1 MACIG
6 GASQQNVLFSTNV
19 PPKNV
24 SMPSISRIGP
34 VYIIYMFIIYI
45 YLYYIYIYTML
56 LYKYIYIYI
65 YIYIHLYISCKYIY
79 IYIYI
84 YLKFLECSC
93 CFVLFIKIKKG
104 YGTSFQCR
112 FCVYLFN
119 KNVPYQLYSLSI
131 DHVSILDLISL

>member
-45 YLYYIYIYTML
+45 YIYIIYIYTGCC
-56 LYKYIYIYI
+56 YINIYICIYIYM
-65 YIYIHLYISCKYIY
+65 YI
-79 IYIYI
+79 
-84 YLKFLECSC
+84 FE
-93 CFVLFIKIKKG
+93 
-104 YGTSFQCR
+104 
-112 FCVYLFN
+112 
-119 KNVPYQLYSLSI
+119 
-131 DHVSILDLISL
+131 VS